1 MVFPLPPP
9 PGNQALGLPMTHRFG
24 VFFFAAG
31 IIPNPL
37 DIRFQEAS
45 GLGATISTKPDP
57 TSVSSISKRVIPT
70 GIEYAK
76 LELKRGV
83 VIGSPLSM
91 QIKEVLNEF
100 KFFRSDVLVTVFSEL
115 GIPTLAWKFCEA
127 FPVGWQLASLNAKGE
142 EVLIESLSLTYA
154 GMRLIQL

>member
-1 MVFPLPPP
+1 M
-9 PGNQALGLPMTHRFG
+9 
-24 VFFFAAG
+24 
-31 IIPNPL
+31 
-37 DIRFQEAS
+37 
-45 GLGATISTKPDP
+45 GATISTKPDP
-57 TSVSSISKRVIPT
+57 TSVSSIAKRVIPT
-70 GIEYAK
+70 GIDYAK

-100 KFFRSDVLVTVFSEL
+100 QFFRSDVLVTVFSEQ
-115 GIPTLAWKFCEA
+115 GIPTMAWKFSEA
-127 FPVGWQLASLNAKGE
+127 FPVAWQLASLNAKGE